1 MLFLLPL
8 LIIVYILSSW
18 WCWTYGSGFGQR
30 PMIEYLPFIALGFAF
45 FAQKYLKKIHFVLL
59 ILPFSGL
66 AMIQSYQIANSI
78 LNGGLTTKKE
88 YWSHFLQLKRD
99 APTAEISSK
108 DQLLAMNKLK
118 KSVELN
124 EKTAFSYTVETKVVK
139 NARTAIVELKIGA
152 ENGNRDIRLVL
163 SSKDGTFYKDHFF
176 GDFLY
181 DSPRKMSFKFDLPKN
196 KTTSYLVYVWNGD
209 SKATAKIEEIK
220 LKIYR

>member
-1 MLFLLPL
+1 MLPL
-8 LIIVYILSSW
+8 MIIIYILSSW

-45 FAQKYLKKIHFVLL
+45 FAQKYFKKVQLAVLVV
-59 ILPFSGL
+59 PFSGL
-66 AMIQSYQIANSI
+66 AMIQSFQIANSI

-99 APTAEISSK
+99 TPTAEISSK
-108 DQLLAMNKLK
+108 DQLLAMDGLK

-124 EKTAFSYTVETKVVK
+124 EKVAYSYTVETKVVK
-139 NARTAIVELKIGA
+139 NARTAIVELNIGA
-152 ENGNRDIRLVL
+152 TNGNRDIRLVL

-181 DSPRKMSFKFDLPKN
+181 DSPRKMSFKFDLPTN
-196 KTTSYLVYVWNGD
+196 QTTSYLVYVWNGD
-209 SKATAKIEEIK
+209 SKTIAKIEEIK